1 MSEATAPIR
10 VVVADDQHL
19 IRGGLRAI
27 IDGQPDLVVVAE
39 AFDGASAA
47 QAAAAAWADVVL
59 MDVQMPGI
67 SGLEATQRILRG
79 QPQMRIL
86 AVTASGDELFA
97 RRMLAM
103 GAAGYVTKACPKD
116 DLLRAVRQV
125 ADGQRYLSVDVARAL
140 ALSAFEGGESP
151 FESLTPRELEV
162 AILIGNGESMP
173 RIAKRL
179 SITAKTVATHKYRVF
194 EKLSVDN
201 DVSLTRLALRH
212 SVIDSR
218 P

>member
-1 MSEATAPIR
+1 MIR
-10 VVVADDQHL
+10 VLMIDDHAMVLAGFRLILGQASDMEIVGEADNGESGIQL
-19 IRGGLRAI
+19 ARQL
-27 IDGQPDLVVVAE
+27 QP
-39 AFDGASAA
+39 
-47 QAAAAAWADVVL
+47 DVVL

-79 QPQMRIL
+79 QPQLRIL

-97 RRMLAM
+97 RRMLES
-103 GAAGYVTKACPKD
+103 GAVGYITKACPQSE
-116 DLLRAVRQV
+116 LLLAVRQV

-140 ALSAFEGGESP
+140 ALRVFEGGGSP
-151 FESLTPRELEV
+151 FETLTPRELEV

-201 DVSLTRLALRH
+201 DVALTRLALRH
-212 SVIDSR
+212 AVIDSR
-218 P
+218 Q

>member
-1 MSEATAPIR
+1 MIR
-10 VVVADDQHL
+10 VLMIDDHAMVLAGFRLILGQASDIEIVGEADNGESGIQL
-19 IRGGLRAI
+19 ARKL
-27 IDGQPDLVVVAE
+27 QP
-39 AFDGASAA
+39 
-47 QAAAAAWADVVL
+47 DVVL

-79 QPQMRIL
+79 QPQLRIL

-97 RRMLAM
+97 RRMLES
-103 GAAGYVTKACPKD
+103 GAVGYITKACPQGE
-116 DLLRAVRQV
+116 LLLAVRQV

-140 ALSAFEGGESP
+140 ALRVFDGGGSP
-151 FESLTPRELEV
+151 FETLTPRELEV

-201 DVSLTRLALRH
+201 DVALTRLALRH

-218 P
+218 Q